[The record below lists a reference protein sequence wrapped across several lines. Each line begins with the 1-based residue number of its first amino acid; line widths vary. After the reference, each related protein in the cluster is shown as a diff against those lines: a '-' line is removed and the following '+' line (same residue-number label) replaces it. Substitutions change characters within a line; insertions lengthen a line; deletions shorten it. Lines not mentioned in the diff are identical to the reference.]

1 MFVEL
6 NKILQIDFSQV
17 SRSASCMFQYI
28 HDQKDIGAMNKSN
41 LEIFSKQ
48 IADLSKIL
56 YICIYIL

>member
-28 HDQKDIGAMNKSN
+28 HLQKDIGAMNKSN